1 MTQAA
6 DSSLVV
12 VSAGPEV
19 AADLAELHRQIFDP
33 AWDEASMTAMLQ
45 HAGSIACLAMAGE
58 ADTKVGFAMGRVVAD
73 EAEILTIG
81 TLAEWRRRG
90 VAARLVDELSRLA
103 AQGGAERMF
112 LEVAADNDAAQALYL
127 KHGYTRAG
135 MRRGYYE
142 RPGGSPIDAAIL
154 VKRLGP

>member
-1 MTQAA
+1 MMQAA
-6 DSSLVV
+6 DPNLVI

-45 HAGSIACLAMAGE
+45 QAGSVACLVLAGE
-58 ADTKVGFAMGRVVAD
+58 AATKVGFAIGRVVAD

-81 TLAEWRRRG
+81 TLAEWRRQG
-90 VAARLVDELSRLA
+90 VAARLVEELSRFA
-103 AQGGAERMF
+103 AQGGAERLF

>member
-45 HAGSIACLAMAGE
+45 QAGSVACLALAGK
-58 ADTKVGFAMGRVVAD
+58 AATKVGFAIGRVVAD
-73 EAEILTIG
+73 EGEILTIG

-142 RPGGSPIDAAIL
+142 RPGGSPNDAAIL
-154 VKRLGP
+154 GKRLGP